1 MFKKMRHVLDNQ
13 SILLLLLSPRP
24 SRECIYL
31 PPFFWRTFSS
41 KQKYLRRC
49 GCSNTSENIG
59 PCPIFHIVWGCRPHL
74 QHDDWNQLLTNIYE
88 LWRASE
94 MTQVL
99 WKRIADDDKIR
110 YIPPFP
116 FSFLNPPW
124 LYSVLHQDCLPFSCL
139 IIIIMYENE
148 FIVYMRESVFW
159 NNG

>member
-1 MFKKMRHVLDNQ
+1 MRHVLDNQ

-31 PPFFWRTFSS
+31 PPFSDENFHLNKKTQIFETMS
-41 KQKYLRRC
+41 LF
-49 GCSNTSENIG
+49 NHDTSENIG